1 MSRVGKVP
9 VVIPSGVKASI
20 AEGKVNVEGPLG
32 KLQFAPGKGV
42 SATVENGQ
50 IIVNCVEA
58 GNKQAQANYGTA
70 RAIINNMVVGVS
82 KGWKRSLELNGV
94 GFVAKVA
101 GNKLTL
107 TVGKSHDEVLEI
119 PKIIKAN
126 VEKNRLDL
134 ESCDREVVGN
144 FAAKVRKCQ
153 PPEPYLGKGIKYV
166 EETIRRKAGKTG
178 KK

>member
-9 VVIPSGVKASI
+9 VTVPSGVKAAVVNGS
-20 AEGKVNVEGPLG
+20 VNVEGPLG
-32 KLQFAPGKGV
+32 KLQFVPGKGV
-42 SATVENGQ
+42 SASVENGQ
-50 IIVNCVEA
+50 ILVHCLEA

-70 RAIINNMVVGVS
+70 RALINNMVLGVS

-101 GNKLTL
+101 GQKLTL

-119 PKIIKAN
+119 PKAIKAN
-126 VEKNRLDL
+126 VDKNRLDL
-134 ESCDREVVGN
+134 ESCDRELVGN

-166 EETIRRKAGKTG
+166 EETIRRKAGKAG